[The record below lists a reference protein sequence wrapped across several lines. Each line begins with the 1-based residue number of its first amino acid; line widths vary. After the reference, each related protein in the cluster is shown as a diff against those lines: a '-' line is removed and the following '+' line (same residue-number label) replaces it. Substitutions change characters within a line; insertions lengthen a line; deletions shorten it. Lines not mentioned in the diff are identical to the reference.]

1 MIQRIWHGYTT
12 PENAEAYET
21 LLKNEIMPGIAAKQI
36 PGYLGMQ
43 ILRRVSEEHPGEIE
57 FITIMKFSKLEDIKG
72 FVGEDYSVA
81 NLPAIPPQLPFPSPQ
96 KTFVARLHLCS
107 IGGSFYF

>member
-12 PENAEAYET
+12 PENADAYEN
-21 LLKNEIMPGIAAKQI
+21 LLINEIMPGIAAKEI

-43 ILRRVSEEHPGEIE
+43 ILRRVSEEHQGEVE
-57 FITIMKFSKLEDIKG
+57 FISIMNFTRLDDIKG

-81 NLPAIPPQLPFPSPQ
+81 NLPEKAVKLMKRYDMHSQHYDIRDQ
-96 KTFVARLHLCS
+96 
-107 IGGSFYF
+107 IIY